1 MQKIAWSIVFAF
13 TGIALPCIAA
23 EDFPTKPIRLL
34 VPFAPGGGADI
45 VARLLAPGLTA
56 RLGQPVIV
64 DNRPAAAGIVAAEMA
79 ARATPDGHTLFV
91 ATSNHVANPAFM
103 DKLPYDTLNDFAPVT
118 LAVISPLVV
127 TIHPS
132 LPANNLQEF
141 INYARANPGK
151 LNYGSTGAGGPP
163 YLAVELLNYMA
174 KIKITHIVYKGISL
188 VVTANLSN
196 EIQVSTPN
204 LFTGLPH
211 VRGGRLRAL
220 GITSVKRSA
229 VAPELPTIA
238 EAGLPGY
245 EASIW
250 YGFLAPA
257 KMPQPVIARL
267 NREISS
273 VLQAADVRQTI
284 VSQGGEA
291 VGGTPAE
298 FGKLLRDDVARIA
311 ALVKTAGLRAEQ

>member
-1 MQKIAWSIVFAF
+1 MPRIMLPLLLALAGLPL
-13 TGIALPCIAA
+13 TGNAA
-23 EDFPTKPIRLL
+23 EDFPSKPIRLL

-45 VARLLAPGLTA
+45 IARMLGPRLTE

-64 DNRPAAAGIVAAEMA
+64 DNRPAAGGIVAAEMA

-118 LAVISPLVV
+118 QAVISPLVV

-141 INYARANPGK
+141 INYAKANPGK

-163 YLAVELLNYMA
+163 HLAVELLNYMA

-196 EIQVSTPN
+196 EIQVATPN

-211 VRGGRLRAL
+211 VRGGKLRAL
-220 GITSVKRSA
+220 GITSLKRSA
-229 VAPELPTIA
+229 VAPDWPTIS

-257 KMPQPVIARL
+257 KTPQAVVTRL
-267 NREISS
+267 NREITAI
-273 VLQAADVRQTI
+273 LQSPEVKQTI

-291 VGGTPAE
+291 VGNTPAE
-298 FGKLLRDDVARIA
+298 FGTLLRDDVARIA
-311 ALVKTAGLRAEQ
+311 ALVKTAGLRAE

>member
-1 MQKIAWSIVFAF
+1 MPKIVLPIFL
-13 TGIALPCIAA
+13 ALAGLSSPCIAA
-23 EDFPTKPIRLL
+23 DDFPTKPIRML

-45 VARLLAPGLTA
+45 IARMIAPRLTE
-56 RLGQPVIV
+56 RTGQSVIV
-64 DNRPAAAGIVAAEMA
+64 DNRPAASGIVAAEMA
-79 ARATPDGHTLFV
+79 ARATPDGHTLMV

-151 LNYGSTGAGGPP
+151 LNYGSTGAGSPP
-163 YLAVELLNYMA
+163 YLAAELLNHMA

-188 VVTANLSN
+188 VVTANLAN
-196 EIQVSTPN
+196 EIQLSTPN

-211 VRGGRLRAL
+211 VRGGKLRAL
-220 GITSVKRSA
+220 GITSAKRSA
-229 VAPELPTIA
+229 VAPDWPTIS

-257 KMPQPVIARL
+257 KTPQPVIAKL
-267 NREISS
+267 NREITSI
-273 VLQAADVRQTI
+273 LQSPDVRQII
-284 VSQGGEA
+284 VSQGGEP
-291 VGGTPAE
+291 VGSTPAE

-311 ALVKTAGLRAEQ
+311 TLVKTAGLRAE

>member
-1 MQKIAWSIVFAF
+1 MPKPSLLIFFVL
-13 TGIALPCIAA
+13 TGLSLPCIAA
-23 EDFPTKPIRLL
+23 DEFPSKPIRML

-45 VARLLAPGLTA
+45 VARMIGPRLTE
-56 RLGQPVIV
+56 RVGQSVIV

-141 INYARANPGK
+141 INYAKANPGK

-163 YLAVELLNYMA
+163 YLAIELLNYMA

-196 EIQVSTPN
+196 EIQVSAPN

-211 VRGGRLRAL
+211 VRGGKLRAL
-220 GITSVKRSA
+220 GITSAKRSA
-229 VAPELPTIA
+229 VAPDWPTIV

-257 KMPQPVIARL
+257 KTPQPVIARL
-267 NREISS
+267 NREITSI
-273 VLQAADVRQTI
+273 LQSPEVKQTI
-284 VSQGGEA
+284 VAQGGEA
-291 VGGTPAE
+291 VGSTPAE
-298 FGKLLRDDVARIA
+298 FDKLLRDDVARIA
-311 ALVKTAGLRAEQ
+311 ALVKTAGLRAE

>member
-1 MQKIAWSIVFAF
+1 MPKPSLLIFFVL
-13 TGIALPCIAA
+13 TGLSLPCIAA
-23 EDFPTKPIRLL
+23 DEFPSKPIRML

-45 VARLLAPGLTA
+45 VARMIGPRLTE
-56 RLGQPVIV
+56 RVGQSVIV

-141 INYARANPGK
+141 INYAKANPGK

-163 YLAVELLNYMA
+163 YLAIELLNYMA

-196 EIQVSTPN
+196 EIQVSAPN

-211 VRGGRLRAL
+211 VRGGKLRAL
-220 GITSVKRSA
+220 GITSAKRSA
-229 VAPELPTIA
+229 VAPDWPTIA

-257 KMPQPVIARL
+257 KTPQPVIARL
-267 NREISS
+267 NREITSI
-273 VLQAADVRQTI
+273 LQSPEVKQTI
-284 VSQGGEA
+284 VAQGGEV
-291 VGGTPAE
+291 VGSTPAE
-298 FGKLLRDDVARIA
+298 FDKLLRDDVARIA
-311 ALVKTAGLRAEQ
+311 ALVKTAGLRAE

>member
-1 MQKIAWSIVFAF
+1 MPKPSLLIFFALA
-13 TGIALPCIAA
+13 GLSVPCIAA
-23 EDFPTKPIRLL
+23 EEFPTKPIRML

-45 VARLLAPGLTA
+45 VARMIGPRLTE
-56 RLGQPVIV
+56 RVGQSVIV

-141 INYARANPGK
+141 INYAKANPGK

-163 YLAVELLNYMA
+163 YLAIELLNYMA

-196 EIQVSTPN
+196 EIQVSAPN

-211 VRGGRLRAL
+211 VRGGKLRAL
-220 GITSVKRSA
+220 GITSAKRSA
-229 VAPELPTIA
+229 VAPDWPTIV

-257 KMPQPVIARL
+257 KTPQPVIARL
-267 NREISS
+267 NREITSI
-273 VLQAADVRQTI
+273 LQSPEVKQTI
-284 VSQGGEA
+284 VAQGGEV
-291 VGGTPAE
+291 VGSTPAE
-298 FGKLLRDDVARIA
+298 FDKLLRDDVARIA
-311 ALVKTAGLRAEQ
+311 ALVKTAGLRAE

>member
-1 MQKIAWSIVFAF
+1 MPKPSLLIFFAL
-13 TGIALPCIAA
+13 TGLSLPCIAA
-23 EDFPTKPIRLL
+23 DEFPTKPIRLL

-45 VARLLAPGLTA
+45 VARMIAPRLTE
-56 RLGQPVIV
+56 RVGQSVIV
-64 DNRPAAAGIVAAEMA
+64 DNRPAVGGIVATEMA

-91 ATSNHVANPAFM
+91 ATSSHVANPAFM

-141 INYARANPGK
+141 INYVRANPGK

-163 YLAVELLNYMA
+163 YLAIELLNYMA

-188 VVTANLSN
+188 VVNANLGN
-196 EIQVSTPN
+196 EVQVSAPN

-211 VRGGRLRAL
+211 VRGGKLRAL
-220 GITSVKRSA
+220 GVTSLKRSTA
-229 VAPELPTIA
+229 ASDLPSIA

-257 KMPQPVIARL
+257 KTPTAVVARL
-267 NREISS
+267 NREIAAI
-273 VLQAADVRQTI
+273 LQMPEVKQTI
-284 VSQGGEA
+284 VSQGGEV
-291 VGGTPAE
+291 VGSTSAE

>member
-1 MQKIAWSIVFAF
+1 MPRIMLPLLLALAGLPL
-13 TGIALPCIAA
+13 TGNAA
-23 EDFPTKPIRLL
+23 EDFPSKPIRLL

-45 VARLLAPGLTA
+45 IARMLGPRLTE

-64 DNRPAAAGIVAAEMA
+64 DNRPAAGGIVAAEMA

-118 LAVISPLVV
+118 QAVISPLVV

-141 INYARANPGK
+141 INYAKANPGK

-163 YLAVELLNYMA
+163 HLAVELLNYMA

-196 EIQVSTPN
+196 EIQVATPN

-211 VRGGRLRAL
+211 VRGGKLRAL
-220 GITSVKRSA
+220 GITSLKRSA
-229 VAPELPTIA
+229 VEPDWPTIS

-257 KMPQPVIARL
+257 KTPQAVVTRL
-267 NREISS
+267 NREITAI
-273 VLQAADVRQTI
+273 LQSPEVKQTI

-291 VGGTPAE
+291 VGNTPAE
-298 FGKLLRDDVARIA
+298 FGTLLRDDVARIA
-311 ALVKTAGLRAEQ
+311 ALVKTAGLRAE

>member
-1 MQKIAWSIVFAF
+1 MPKPSLLIFFVL
-13 TGIALPCIAA
+13 TGLSLPCIAA
-23 EDFPTKPIRLL
+23 DEFPSKPIRMR

-45 VARLLAPGLTA
+45 VARMIGPRLTE
-56 RLGQPVIV
+56 RVGQSVIV

-118 LAVISPLVV
+118 LAVISPLVE

-141 INYARANPGK
+141 INYAKTNPGK

-163 YLAVELLNYMA
+163 YLAIELLNYMA

-196 EIQVSTPN
+196 EIQVSAPN

-211 VRGGRLRAL
+211 VRGGKLRAL
-220 GITSVKRSA
+220 GITSAKRSA
-229 VAPELPTIA
+229 VAPDWPTIV

-257 KMPQPVIARL
+257 KTPQPVIARL
-267 NREISS
+267 NREITSI
-273 VLQAADVRQTI
+273 LQSPEVKQTI
-284 VSQGGEA
+284 VAQGGEV
-291 VGGTPAE
+291 VGSTPAE
-298 FGKLLRDDVARIA
+298 FDKLLRDDVARIA
-311 ALVKTAGLRAEQ
+311 ALVKTAGLRAE

>member
-1 MQKIAWSIVFAF
+1 MPRVMLPVFL
-13 TGIALPCIAA
+13 ALASLSLTSNAA

-45 VARLLAPGLTA
+45 IARMLGPRLTE

-64 DNRPAAAGIVAAEMA
+64 DNRPAAGGIVAAEMA

-118 LAVISPLVV
+118 QAVISPLVV

-163 YLAVELLNYMA
+163 HLAVELLNYMA

-196 EIQVSTPN
+196 EIQVATPN

-211 VRGGRLRAL
+211 VRGGKLRAL
-220 GITSVKRSA
+220 GITSLKRSA
-229 VAPELPTIA
+229 VAPDWPTIS

-257 KMPQPVIARL
+257 KTPQAVVTRL
-267 NREISS
+267 NREITAILNSPE
-273 VLQAADVRQTI
+273 VKQTI

-291 VGGTPAE
+291 VGNTPAE
-298 FGKLLRDDVARIA
+298 FGTLLRNDVARIA
-311 ALVKTAGLRAEQ
+311 ALVKTAGLRAE

>member
-1 MQKIAWSIVFAF
+1 MPKPSLLIFFALA
-13 TGIALPCIAA
+13 GLSVSCIAA
-23 EDFPTKPIRLL
+23 DDFPSKPIRLL

-45 VARLLAPGLTA
+45 VARMIGPRLTE
-56 RLGQPVIV
+56 RVGQSVIV

-141 INYARANPGK
+141 INYAKANPGK

-163 YLAVELLNYMA
+163 YLAIELLNYMA

-196 EIQVSTPN
+196 EIQVSAPN

-211 VRGGRLRAL
+211 VRGGKLRAL
-220 GITSVKRSA
+220 GITSAKRSA
-229 VAPELPTIA
+229 VAPDWPTIV

-257 KMPQPVIARL
+257 KTPQPVIARL
-267 NREISS
+267 NREITSI
-273 VLQAADVRQTI
+273 LQSPEVKQTI
-284 VSQGGEA
+284 VAQGGEV
-291 VGGTPAE
+291 VGSTPAE
-298 FGKLLRDDVARIA
+298 FDKLLRDDVARIA
-311 ALVKTAGLRAEQ
+311 ALVKTAGLRAE

>member
-1 MQKIAWSIVFAF
+1 MPKFVLPIFLVLAGLSS
-13 TGIALPCIAA
+13 PCIAA
-23 EDFPTKPIRLL
+23 DEFPTKPIRML

-45 VARLLAPGLTA
+45 IARMIAPRLTE
-56 RLGQPVIV
+56 RVGQSVIV
-64 DNRPAAAGIVAAEMA
+64 DNRPAASGIVAAEMA

-163 YLAVELLNYMA
+163 HLAVELLNYMA
-174 KIKITHIVYKGISL
+174 KIKITHIIYKGISL

-211 VRGGRLRAL
+211 VRGGRLHAL
-220 GITSVKRSA
+220 GITSLKRSV
-229 VAPELPTIA
+229 VAPDWPTIS

-257 KMPQPVIARL
+257 KTPQPVIVKL
-267 NREISS
+267 NREITAI
-273 VLQAADVRQTI
+273 LQSPDVRQTI

-291 VGGTPAE
+291 VGSTPAE

-311 ALVKTAGLRAEQ
+311 ALVKTAGLRAE

>member
-1 MQKIAWSIVFAF
+1 MQKFALSIVFAL
-13 TGIALPCIAA
+13 TSLSAACIAA
-23 EDFPTKPIRLL
+23 DEFPSKPIRML

-45 VARLLAPGLTA
+45 VARMLGPRLTE
-56 RLGQPVIV
+56 RLGQSVIV

-141 INYARANPGK
+141 INYAKANPGK

-163 YLAVELLNYMA
+163 HLAVELLNYMA

-211 VRGGRLRAL
+211 VRGGKLRAL
-220 GITSVKRSA
+220 GITSAKRSA
-229 VAPELPTIA
+229 VAPDWPTIA

-257 KMPQPVIARL
+257 KTPTTVITKL
-267 NREISS
+267 NREITGI
-273 VLQAADVRQTI
+273 LQSPEVKQTI

-291 VGGTPAE
+291 VGSTPAE

-311 ALVKTAGLRAEQ
+311 ALVKTAGLRAE

>member
-1 MQKIAWSIVFAF
+1 MPKPSLLIFFALA
-13 TGIALPCIAA
+13 GLSVPCIAA
-23 EDFPTKPIRLL
+23 EEFPTKPIRML

-45 VARLLAPGLTA
+45 VARMIGPRLTE
-56 RLGQPVIV
+56 RVGQSVIV

-141 INYARANPGK
+141 INYAKANPGK

-163 YLAVELLNYMA
+163 YLAIELLNYMA

-196 EIQVSTPN
+196 EIQVSAPN

-211 VRGGRLRAL
+211 VRGGKLRAL
-220 GITSVKRSA
+220 GITSAKRSA
-229 VAPELPTIA
+229 VAPDWPTIA

-257 KMPQPVIARL
+257 KTPQPVIARL
-267 NREISS
+267 NREITSI
-273 VLQAADVRQTI
+273 LQSPNVKQTI
-284 VSQGGEA
+284 VAQGGEV
-291 VGGTPAE
+291 VGSTSAK
-298 FGKLLRDDVARIA
+298 FDKLLRDDVARIA
-311 ALVKTAGLRAEQ
+311 ALVKTAGLRAE

>member
-1 MQKIAWSIVFAF
+1 MLPVFL
-13 TGIALPCIAA
+13 ALASLSLTSNAA

-45 VARLLAPGLTA
+45 IARMLGPRLTE

-64 DNRPAAAGIVAAEMA
+64 DNRPAAGGIVAAEMA

-118 LAVISPLVV
+118 QAVISPLVV

-163 YLAVELLNYMA
+163 HLAVELLNYMA

-196 EIQVSTPN
+196 EIQVATPN

-211 VRGGRLRAL
+211 VRGGKLRAL
-220 GITSVKRSA
+220 GITSLKRSA
-229 VAPELPTIA
+229 VAPDWPTIS

-257 KMPQPVIARL
+257 KTPQAVVTRL
-267 NREISS
+267 NREITAILNSPE
-273 VLQAADVRQTI
+273 VKQTI

-291 VGGTPAE
+291 VGNTPAE
-298 FGKLLRDDVARIA
+298 FGTLLRNDVARIA
-311 ALVKTAGLRAEQ
+311 ALVKTAGLRAE

>member
-1 MQKIAWSIVFAF
+1 MPKPSLLIFFALA
-13 TGIALPCIAA
+13 GLSVPCIAA
-23 EDFPTKPIRLL
+23 EEFPTKPIRML

-45 VARLLAPGLTA
+45 VARMIGPRLTE
-56 RLGQPVIV
+56 RVGQSVIV

-141 INYARANPGK
+141 INYAKTNPGK

-163 YLAVELLNYMA
+163 YLAIELLNYMA

-196 EIQVSTPN
+196 EIQVSAPN

-211 VRGGRLRAL
+211 VRGGKLRAL
-220 GITSVKRSA
+220 GITSAKRSA
-229 VAPELPTIA
+229 VAPDWPTIA

-257 KMPQPVIARL
+257 KTPQPVIARL
-267 NREISS
+267 NREITSI
-273 VLQAADVRQTI
+273 LQSPEVKQTI
-284 VSQGGEA
+284 VAQGGEV
-291 VGGTPAE
+291 VGSTPAE
-298 FGKLLRDDVARIA
+298 FDKLLRDDVARIA
-311 ALVKTAGLRAEQ
+311 ALVKTAGLRAE

>member
-1 MQKIAWSIVFAF
+1 MQKFALSIVFAL
-13 TGIALPCIAA
+13 TSLSAACIAA
-23 EDFPTKPIRLL
+23 DEFPSKPIRML

-45 VARLLAPGLTA
+45 VARMLGPRLTE
-56 RLGQPVIV
+56 RLGQSVIV

-141 INYARANPGK
+141 INYAKANPGK

-163 YLAVELLNYMA
+163 HLAVELLNYMA

-211 VRGGRLRAL
+211 VRGGKLRAL
-220 GITSVKRSA
+220 GITSAKRSA
-229 VAPELPTIA
+229 VAPDWPTMREPRSGYLPIRSLYCWRT
-238 EAGLPGY
+238 
-245 EASIW
+245 S
-250 YGFLAPA
+250 
-257 KMPQPVIARL
+257 
-267 NREISS
+267 
-273 VLQAADVRQTI
+273 
-284 VSQGGEA
+284 
-291 VGGTPAE
+291 
-298 FGKLLRDDVARIA
+298 
-311 ALVKTAGLRAEQ
+311 

>member
-1 MQKIAWSIVFAF
+1 MQKIVLSLAFAL
-13 TGIALPCIAA
+13 TGISLSCVAA
-23 EDFPTKPIRLL
+23 DDFPSKPIRML

-45 VARLLAPGLTA
+45 IARMLGPRLTE
-56 RLGQPVIV
+56 RLGQSVIV
-64 DNRPAAAGIVAAEMA
+64 DNRPAAGGIVAAEMA

-118 LAVISPLVV
+118 QAVISPLVV

-141 INYARANPGK
+141 INYAKANPGK

-163 YLAVELLNYMA
+163 HLAVELLNYMA

-196 EIQVSTPN
+196 EIQVATPN

-211 VRGGRLRAL
+211 VRGGKLRAL
-220 GITSVKRSA
+220 GITSAKRSA
-229 VAPELPTIA
+229 VAPDWPTIA

-257 KMPQPVIARL
+257 KTPLAVVNKL
-267 NREISS
+267 NREITA
-273 VLQAADVRQTI
+273 VLQSADVKQTI

-291 VGGTPAE
+291 VGNTPAE

-311 ALVKTAGLRAEQ
+311 ALVKTAGLRAD

>member
-1 MQKIAWSIVFAF
+1 MPRIMLPLLLALAGLPL
-13 TGIALPCIAA
+13 TGNAA
-23 EDFPTKPIRLL
+23 EDFPSKPIRLL

-45 VARLLAPGLTA
+45 IARMLGPRLTE

-64 DNRPAAAGIVAAEMA
+64 DNRPAAGGIVAAEMA

-118 LAVISPLVV
+118 QAVISPLVV

-141 INYARANPGK
+141 INYAKANPGK

-163 YLAVELLNYMA
+163 HLAVELLNYMA

-196 EIQVSTPN
+196 EIQVATPN

-211 VRGGRLRAL
+211 VRGGKLRAL
-220 GITSVKRSA
+220 GITSLKRSA
-229 VAPELPTIA
+229 VAPDSPTIS

-257 KMPQPVIARL
+257 KTPQAVVTRL
-267 NREISS
+267 NREITAI
-273 VLQAADVRQTI
+273 LQSPEVKQTI

-291 VGGTPAE
+291 VGNTPAE
-298 FGKLLRDDVARIA
+298 FGTLLRDDVARIA
-311 ALVKTAGLRAEQ
+311 ALVKTAGLRAE

>member
-1 MQKIAWSIVFAF
+1 MPKPSLLIFFVL
-13 TGIALPCIAA
+13 TGLSLPCIAA
-23 EDFPTKPIRLL
+23 DEFPSKPIRML

-45 VARLLAPGLTA
+45 VARMIGPRLTE
-56 RLGQPVIV
+56 RVGQSVIV

-141 INYARANPGK
+141 INYAKANPGK

-163 YLAVELLNYMA
+163 YLAIELLNYMA

-196 EIQVSTPN
+196 EIQVSAPN

-211 VRGGRLRAL
+211 VRGGKLRAL
-220 GITSVKRSA
+220 GITSAKRSA
-229 VAPELPTIA
+229 VAPDWPTIV

-257 KMPQPVIARL
+257 KTPQPVIARL
-267 NREISS
+267 NREITSI
-273 VLQAADVRQTI
+273 LQSPEVKQTI
-284 VSQGGEA
+284 VAQGGEV
-291 VGGTPAE
+291 VGSTPAE
-298 FGKLLRDDVARIA
+298 FDKLLRDDVARIA
-311 ALVKTAGLRAEQ
+311 ALVKTAGLRAE

>member
-1 MQKIAWSIVFAF
+1 MPKPSLLIFFALA
-13 TGIALPCIAA
+13 GLSVPCIAA
-23 EDFPTKPIRLL
+23 EEFPTKPIRML

-45 VARLLAPGLTA
+45 VARMIGPRLTE
-56 RLGQPVIV
+56 RVGQSVIV

-141 INYARANPGK
+141 INYAKTNPGK

-163 YLAVELLNYMA
+163 YLAIELLNYMA

-196 EIQVSTPN
+196 EIQVSAPN

-211 VRGGRLRAL
+211 VRGGKLRAL
-220 GITSVKRSA
+220 GITSAKRSA
-229 VAPELPTIA
+229 VAPDWPTIV

-257 KMPQPVIARL
+257 KTPQPVIARL
-267 NREISS
+267 NREITSI
-273 VLQAADVRQTI
+273 LQSPEVKQTI
-284 VSQGGEA
+284 VAQGGEV
-291 VGGTPAE
+291 VGSTPAE
-298 FGKLLRDDVARIA
+298 FDKLLRDDVARIA
-311 ALVKTAGLRAEQ
+311 ALVKTAGLRAE

>member
-1 MQKIAWSIVFAF
+1 MPKPSLLIFFALA
-13 TGIALPCIAA
+13 GLSVSCIAA
-23 EDFPTKPIRLL
+23 EEFPTKPIRML

-45 VARLLAPGLTA
+45 VARMIGPRLTE
-56 RLGQPVIV
+56 RVGQSVIV

-141 INYARANPGK
+141 INYAKANPGK

-163 YLAVELLNYMA
+163 YLAIELLNYMA

-196 EIQVSTPN
+196 EIQVSAPN

-211 VRGGRLRAL
+211 VRGGKLRAL
-220 GITSVKRSA
+220 GITSAKRSA
-229 VAPELPTIA
+229 VAPDWPTIV

-257 KMPQPVIARL
+257 KTPQPVIARL
-267 NREISS
+267 NREITSI
-273 VLQAADVRQTI
+273 LQSPEVKQTI
-284 VSQGGEA
+284 VAQGGEV
-291 VGGTPAE
+291 VGSTPAE
-298 FGKLLRDDVARIA
+298 FDKLLRDDVARIA
-311 ALVKTAGLRAEQ
+311 ALVKTAGLRAE

>member
-1 MQKIAWSIVFAF
+1 MQKFALSIVFAL
-13 TGIALPCIAA
+13 TSLSVSCIAA
-23 EDFPTKPIRLL
+23 DEFPSKPIRML

-45 VARLLAPGLTA
+45 VARMLGPRLTE
-56 RLGQPVIV
+56 RLGQSVIV

-141 INYARANPGK
+141 INYAKANPGK

-163 YLAVELLNYMA
+163 HLAVELLNYMA

-211 VRGGRLRAL
+211 VRGGKLRAL
-220 GITSVKRSA
+220 GITSAKRSA
-229 VAPELPTIA
+229 VAPDWPTIA

-257 KMPQPVIARL
+257 KTPTAAITKL
-267 NREISS
+267 NREITGI
-273 VLQAADVRQTI
+273 LQSPEVKQTI

-291 VGGTPAE
+291 VGSTPAE

-311 ALVKTAGLRAEQ
+311 ALVKTAGLRAE